1 MTDQQL
7 IRNAQDASVYGRF
20 VDVGAAFN
28 KGLMAAT
35 KGRPE
40 STRDVVGAVKNNYEN
55 KLNSYL
61 DALPADTDITSIP
74 DKYKNT
80 IHEFLQ
86 TQKHNYVVLGR
97 QLASQQVG
105 SDKYMDLQAQ
115 MTNIKNSFTNLN
127 NNMSNYG
134 EMKDKLFDD
143 IKTNKTS
150 LSIENQANVNLLSSV
165 FSEEFDMVI
174 DEYGNP
180 TFVGDDGE
188 LPMSKLPGYELKA
201 VGAAKS
207 MLGMVDSFYSSGV
220 VLEPGHP
227 IYENKKAELGLLIEQ
242 GGRNTLMSIIS
253 DGLVGNV
260 KMIQDPLVAQSVTD
274 YNNGAIGFSD
284 LKDVVVNNY
293 MDALSEVSKQGY
305 KAKQTR
311 IARSRTGRGS
321 GYGGRDYKSPI
332 TEYSPTYGEKVII
345 QMPYDLAKNPVR
357 IMSLTGEKLEGFDD
371 IQEETAT
378 SSQQSNQPFPARVS
392 TQDGS
397 NADLY
402 TKWGGSL
409 TKKSTAPTVD
419 TPGQNE
425 IQEMIQHLK
434 KINPGQSAEYYKKQ
448 AKKSLGL

>member
-20 VDVGAAFN
+20 VDIGAAFN

-55 KLNSYL
+55 KINSYL

-74 DKYKNT
+74 DRYKNT

-305 KAKQTR
+305 KAKQVAAYSKRDNYSNNRGTELR
-311 IARSRTGRGS
+311 WSTYKDAYKNEPINGKRYEQIYTANGTALYRDPSDISAKWMTGDKIKAATETTSSEEGSYGPARSEYVTRLPEEDAKPKTRNQVAKEAKEKDANVKLPKRG
-321 GYGGRDYKSPI
+321 
-332 TEYSPTYGEKVII
+332 
-345 QMPYDLAKNPVR
+345 
-357 IMSLTGEKLEGFDD
+357 
-371 IQEETAT
+371 
-378 SSQQSNQPFPARVS
+378 
-392 TQDGS
+392 
-397 NADLY
+397 
-402 TKWGGSL
+402 
-409 TKKSTAPTVD
+409 
-419 TPGQNE
+419 
-425 IQEMIQHLK
+425 
-434 KINPGQSAEYYKKQ
+434 
-448 AKKSLGL
+448 